1 MKRNCVVNQCCGCC
15 CLCPVRQGASA
26 PYSVWCC
33 ASVTRSLGWW
43 VLILRLAIR
52 VGDILSIAQG
62 KGATPAQGTGYV
74 EMLLQVRECAVSRLE
89 RLTQIRCNQPRWLKA
104 GTCTLWCVVVQC
116 CGCHRLRPALRN
128 QLHSGFAAQMRS
140 VVSRHQYAPLSL
152 SCISGSNLITCC
164 VACLM

>member
-33 ASVTRSLGWW
+33 ASVTGSLGWW

-89 RLTQIRCNQPRWLKA
+89 RLTQIRCNQPRWFESCDLHLVVRRGSVLWVPSPA
-104 GTCTLWCVVVQC
+104 PCAPQPAALGLCSADAQRCQPLPIRTTLLIM
-116 CGCHRLRPALRN
+116 H
-128 QLHSGFAAQMRS
+128 QL
-140 VVSRHQYAPLSL
+140 
-152 SCISGSNLITCC
+152 
-164 VACLM
+164 